1 MWVCD
6 GDLAQTIST
15 DNEMVMGSDFG
26 GGSSG
31 ALWTVETKIGWRA
44 LGGQVGRPVT
54 SRIVLGWGSKLT
66 AYYAGRG
73 LKQAE

>member
-1 MWVCD
+1 
-6 GDLAQTIST
+6 
-15 DNEMVMGSDFG
+15 MGSDFG

-54 SRIVLGWGSKLT
+54 SRIVLGWKQVD
-66 AYYAGRG
+66 G
-73 LKQAE
+73 LLRWARAEAS